1 MRRTENEDITP
12 NRLNFAGH
20 SKKYPT
26 LPLALDGFGLRH
38 HQEPIDRPRGMDFWQ
53 WIQCLEGRGTLFL
66 GDTSYT
72 VTPGC
77 GMLIPPGCGHIYQSC
92 GGSWYVNFLC
102 CGGALITEI
111 TRQLG
116 LAAAGAYQLSRPER
130 ILQYEEEIAAIYRQ
144 NDMGCHLELSKL
156 LYQLLTDLS
165 QDIRL
170 SQAGQSAPQNK
181 KLHQVI
187 CYIQEHYSEN
197 IGLPEI
203 AASAGLSREYLCQIF
218 KKHTGSTLLEHLT
231 ETRLS
236 EAKVLLL
243 AHPEKTIGEVARLCG
258 FDSPSYFCYVFKKN
272 EHMTPRQ
279 FAQGR

>member
-1 MRRTENEDITP
+1 MKPRENAAW
-12 NRLNFAGH
+12 LNFAGH
-20 SKKYPT
+20 SKKYPN
-26 LPLALDGFGLRH
+26 LPIALDGFGLH
-38 HQEPIDRPRGMDFWQ
+38 HLQEPIDRPGGMDFWQ
-53 WIQCLEGRGTLFL
+53 WIQCTEGCGTLIL
-66 GDTSYT
+66 ADASYQ
-72 VTPGC
+72 VPPGC
-77 GMLIPPGCGHIYQSC
+77 GMLIPPGCSHMYRGNGC
-92 GGSWYVNFLC
+92 SWYVNFLC
-102 CGGALITEI
+102 CGGALIQEI

-116 LAAAGAYQLSRPER
+116 LTAAGAYQLSQPGR
-130 ILQYEEEIAAIYRQ
+130 ILQYEDEIAKIYQ
-144 NDMGCHLELSKL
+144 ANGIGCHLALSKL
-156 LYQLLTDLS
+156 LYQLLVDLS

-170 SQAGQSAPQNK
+170 SQAGQSAPQNE

-187 CYIQEHYSEN
+187 CYIQEHFAEN
-197 IGLPEI
+197 IGLTEI

-236 EAKVLLL
+236 EAKVMLL
-243 AHPEKTIGEVARLCG
+243 AHPEKTIGEIARLCG